1 MTTLPQVHARV
12 CTWSVS
18 ARARARTGRPRARVA
33 AWRGRC
39 SASWPWPRR
48 GAPWTRAGAP
58 WCATSRP
65 RRQRHRHA
73 AAARSSTPPAACLP
87 PEQAKHSFKT
97 CFITAIL
104 DFDVYIHAMSQ
115 GHYERTWIGEE
126 WYTLH
131 LFLLVRKH
139 NLSGE
144 REHRLRIK
152 ICKSHKAMFLMG
164 FALHVAYYYIT
175 MRHHKYG

>member
-12 CTWSVS
+12 CTWSVR

-65 RRQRHRHA
+65 RRPRHRHA

-87 PEQAKHSFKT
+87 PAQRNTLSKLVLLQRFSILMSIYML
-97 CFITAIL
+97 CRRDITNVHEMVMNI
-104 DFDVYIHAMSQ
+104 
-115 GHYERTWIGEE
+115 
-126 WYTLH
+126 YTLH
-131 LFLLVRKH
+131 LFLLVRKQSH
-139 NLSGE
+139 SRNIIWVA
-144 REHRLRIK
+144 RESLD
-152 ICKSHKAMFLMG
+152 SE
-164 FALHVAYYYIT
+164 
-175 MRHHKYG
+175 

>member
-12 CTWSVS
+12 CTWSVR

-65 RRQRHRHA
+65 RRPRRRHA
-73 AAARSSTPPAACLP
+73 AAARSSTPPAACP
-87 PEQAKHSFKT
+87 PPAQVKHSFKT
-97 CFITAIL
+97 CFITSKHFFWRL
-104 DFDVYIHAMSQ
+104 DFDVYIHVAGTLWTYMNWWRVIHTASFFISKETKP
-115 GHYERTWIGEE
+115 GKETKSEWRER
-126 WYTLH
+126 
-131 LFLLVRKH
+131 
-139 NLSGE
+139 
-144 REHRLRIK
+144 
-152 ICKSHKAMFLMG
+152 A
-164 FALHVAYYYIT
+164 
-175 MRHHKYG
+175 